1 MYNGRVRRAEL
12 AAESLRR
19 AVDGGDG
26 RLAAVDV
33 RAAAAY
39 LGVTILGWQPNG
51 NGARAAL
58 IRSARALFVDAS
70 LSEARK
76 RFAVAHALGHLAL
89 GHGGDFYCP
98 SEHCPRRERAA
109 NRFAAA
115 LLMPAPLV
123 RALWLKLDGGPPA
136 AKVRAIAKR
145 LAVSRE
151 ALGYRLLALGLA
163 RKAVE
168 ARRGR

>member
-1 MYNGRVRRAEL
+1 MRRAEL

-19 AVDGGDG
+19 AVEGDDV

-33 RAAAAY
+33 KAAAAF
-39 LGVTILGWQPNG
+39 LGVTILGWEPNG

-58 IRSARALFVDAS
+58 IRNARALFVNAS
-70 LSEARK
+70 LSENRA

-98 SEHCPRRERAA
+98 AAERSAQEAEA

-151 ALGYRLLALGLA
+151 ALGYRLTELGLTRESPA
-163 RKAVE
+163 M
-168 ARRGR
+168 RRGR

>member
-1 MYNGRVRRAEL
+1 VRRAEL

-19 AVDGGDG
+19 AVEGSDIS
-26 RLAAVDV
+26 LAAVDV
-33 RAAAAY
+33 KAAAEY
-39 LGVTILGWQPNG
+39 FGVTVLGWQANG

-58 IRSARALFVDAS
+58 IRNARALFVNVA
-70 LSEARK
+70 LGENRA

-98 SEHCPRRERAA
+98 EAERSAREADA

-123 RALWLKLDGGPPA
+123 RALWLKLDGGPPS
-136 AKVRAIAKR
+136 AKVRAIAER
-145 LAVSRE
+145 LRVSRE
-151 ALGYRLLALGLA
+151 ALGYRLTELGLTRESPA
-163 RKAVE
+163 R
-168 ARRGR
+168 RRGR

>member
-1 MYNGRVRRAEL
+1 VRRAEL

-19 AVDGGDG
+19 VIEPDDG

-33 RAAAAY
+33 KAAAEY
-39 LGVTILGWQPNG
+39 LGVTILGWQPDG
-51 NGARAAL
+51 NNLRGAL
-58 IRSARALFVDAS
+58 IRSARTLFVNAS
-70 LSEARK
+70 LSEVRE

-98 SEHCPRRERAA
+98 SELCAGREREA

-123 RALWLKLDGGPPA
+123 KALWLKLDGGPPRS
-136 AKVRAIAKR
+136 KVRAIAER
-145 LAVSRE
+145 LLVSRE
-151 ALGYRLLALGLA
+151 ALGYRLPALGLA
-163 RKAVE
+163 HKALTI
-168 ARRGR
+168 RRHA